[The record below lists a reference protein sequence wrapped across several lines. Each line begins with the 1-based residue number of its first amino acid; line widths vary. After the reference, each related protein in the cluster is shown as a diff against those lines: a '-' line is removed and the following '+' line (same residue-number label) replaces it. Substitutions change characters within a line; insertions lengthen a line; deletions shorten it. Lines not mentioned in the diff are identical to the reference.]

1 MKFGNKEFVE
11 VSDNKEQN
19 SVLIIDDEV
28 DILNLLALHLRLKNY
43 KVYQASNGKDGIE
56 IAISE
61 KPNIII
67 LDVMMPEIG
76 GFEVCKKLKESIETA
91 NIPIIFLTA
100 KSTIDDKVTG
110 LGCGADDYI
119 IKPFDFD
126 ELEMRIKRS
135 LRGFQDSKF
144 SKIKVYA
151 GKSLEE
157 KINKWFFEKQNI
169 NMFLIRLLTD
179 ADKNEQN
186 NKFLKELHDYFLIQL
201 NLILLDKDERSYFL
215 GRLDNYTYLFFN
227 LFTDS
232 ENFCRNLIE
241 TIKKNSKSPIKLKI
255 SIYLNIENKYK
266 EAKEILNELGAT
278 VNQANNL

>member
-1 MKFGNKEFVE
+1 MDL
-11 VSDNKEQN
+11 SDNKEQN

-43 KVYQASNGKDGIE
+43 IVYQASNGKEGIE
-56 IAISE
+56 LAISE
-61 KPNIII
+61 KPDIII
-67 LDVMMPEIG
+67 IDVMMPDMS

-100 KSTIDDKVTG
+100 RSTIDDKING

-119 IKPFDFD
+119 VKPFDFD

-135 LRGFQDSKF
+135 LKGFQNSKF

-157 KINKWFFEKQNI
+157 KINKWFFEKTNI
-169 NMFLIRLLTD
+169 NMLLIRLLTD
-179 ADKNEQN
+179 ADNDNQD
-186 NKFLKELHDYFLIQL
+186 NKFLKELHDDFLIQL
-201 NLILLDKDERSYFL
+201 NLILLDKNEKCYFL

-227 LFTDS
+227 LFNDL
-232 ENFCRNLIE
+232 EIFCRNLIE
-241 TIKKNSKSPIKLKI
+241 SIKKSSNPSIKLKI
-255 SIYLNIENKYK
+255 SIYLNIEKKYK
-266 EAKEILNELGAT
+266 
-278 VNQANNL
+278 

>member
-1 MKFGNKEFVE
+1 LKSGSKEFVDL
-11 VSDNKEQN
+11 SDNKEQN

-43 KVYQASNGKDGIE
+43 IVYQASNGKEGIE
-56 IAISE
+56 LAISE
-61 KPNIII
+61 KPDIII
-67 LDVMMPEIG
+67 IDVMMPVMS

-100 KSTIDDKVTG
+100 RSTIDDKING

-119 IKPFDFD
+119 VKPFDFD

-135 LRGFQDSKF
+135 LKGFQNSKF

-157 KINKWFFEKQNI
+157 KINKWFFEKTNI
-169 NMFLIRLLTD
+169 NMLLIRLLTD
-179 ADKNEQN
+179 ADNDNQD
-186 NKFLKELHDYFLIQL
+186 NKFLKELHDDFLIQL
-201 NLILLDKDERSYFL
+201 NLILLDKNEKCYFL

-227 LFTDS
+227 LFNDL
-232 ENFCRNLIE
+232 EIFCRNLIE
-241 TIKKNSKSPIKLKI
+241 SIKKSSNPSIKLKI
-255 SIYLNIENKYK
+255 SIYLNIEKKYK
-266 EAKEILNELGAT
+266 EAKDILTEVGAT
-278 VNQANNL
+278 GNSIINF

>member
-1 MKFGNKEFVE
+1 MDL
-11 VSDNKEQN
+11 SDNKEQN

-43 KVYQASNGKDGIE
+43 IVYQASNGKEGIE
-56 IAISE
+56 LAISE
-61 KPNIII
+61 KPDIII
-67 LDVMMPEIG
+67 IDVMMPDMS

-100 KSTIDDKVTG
+100 RSTIDDKING

-119 IKPFDFD
+119 VKPFDFD

-135 LRGFQDSKF
+135 LKGFQNSKF

-157 KINKWFFEKQNI
+157 KINKWFFEKTNI
-169 NMFLIRLLTD
+169 NMLLIRLLTD
-179 ADKNEQN
+179 ADNDNQD
-186 NKFLKELHDYFLIQL
+186 NKFLKELHDDFLIQL
-201 NLILLDKDERSYFL
+201 NLILLDKNEKCYFL

-227 LFTDS
+227 LFNDL
-232 ENFCRNLIE
+232 EIFCRNLIE
-241 TIKKNSKSPIKLKI
+241 SIKKSSNPSIKLKI
-255 SIYLNIENKYK
+255 SIYLNIEKKYK
-266 EAKEILNELGAT
+266 EAKDILTEVGAT
-278 VNQANNL
+278 GNSIINF

>member
-1 MKFGNKEFVE
+1 MDL
-11 VSDNKEQN
+11 SDNKEQN

-43 KVYQASNGKDGIE
+43 IVYQASNGKDGIE
-56 IAISE
+56 LAISE
-61 KPNIII
+61 KPDIII
-67 LDVMMPEIG
+67 IDVMMPDMS

-100 KSTIDDKVTG
+100 RSTIDDKING

-119 IKPFDFD
+119 VKPFDFD

-135 LRGFQDSKF
+135 LKGFQNSKF

-157 KINKWFFEKQNI
+157 KINKWFFEKTNI
-169 NMFLIRLLTD
+169 NMLLIRLLTD
-179 ADKNEQN
+179 ADNDNQD
-186 NKFLKELHDYFLIQL
+186 NKFLKELHDDFLIQL
-201 NLILLDKDERSYFL
+201 NLILLDKNEKCYFL

-227 LFTDS
+227 LFTDL
-232 ENFCRNLIE
+232 EIFCRNLIE
-241 TIKKNSKSPIKLKI
+241 SIKKSSNPSIKLKI
-255 SIYLNIENKYK
+255 SIYLNIEKKYK
-266 EAKEILNELGAT
+266 EAKDILTEVGAT
-278 VNQANNL
+278 GNSIINF

>member
-1 MKFGNKEFVE
+1 VDL
-11 VSDNKEQN
+11 SDNKEQN

-43 KVYQASNGKDGIE
+43 IVYQASNGKEGIE
-56 IAISE
+56 LAISE
-61 KPNIII
+61 KPDIII
-67 LDVMMPEIG
+67 IDVMMPDMS

-100 KSTIDDKVTG
+100 RSTIDDKING

-119 IKPFDFD
+119 VKPFDFD

-135 LRGFQDSKF
+135 LKGFQNSKF

-157 KINKWFFEKQNI
+157 KINKWFFEKTNI
-169 NMFLIRLLTD
+169 NMLLIRLLTD
-179 ADKNEQN
+179 ADNDNQD
-186 NKFLKELHDYFLIQL
+186 NKFLKELHDDFLIQL
-201 NLILLDKDERSYFL
+201 NLILLDKNEKCYFL

-227 LFTDS
+227 LFNDL
-232 ENFCRNLIE
+232 EIFCRNLIE
-241 TIKKNSKSPIKLKI
+241 SIKKSSNPSIKLKI
-255 SIYLNIENKYK
+255 SIYLNIEKKYK
-266 EAKEILNELGAT
+266 EAKDILTEVGAT
-278 VNQANNL
+278 GNSIINF

>member
-1 MKFGNKEFVE
+1 ME

-56 IAISE
+56 LAISE
-61 KPNIII
+61 KPDIII
-67 LDVMMPEIG
+67 LDVMMPEMS

-157 KINKWFFEKQNI
+157 KINKWFFEKTNI
-169 NMFLIRLLTD
+169 NMLLIRLLTD
-179 ADKNEQN
+179 ADNDKQD
-186 NKFLKELHDYFLIQL
+186 NKYLKELHDDFLIQL
-201 NLILLDKDERSYFL
+201 NLILFDKNEKHYFL

-227 LFTDS
+227 LFTDL
-232 ENFCRNLIE
+232 EIFCRNLIE
-241 TIKKNSKSPIKLKI
+241 SIKKSSNLSIKLKI
-255 SIYLNIENKYK
+255 SIYLNIEKKYK
-266 EAKEILNELGAT
+266 EAKDILTEVGAT
-278 VNQANNL
+278 DNSIINF

>member
-1 MKFGNKEFVE
+1 MDL
-11 VSDNKEQN
+11 SDNKEQN

-43 KVYQASNGKDGIE
+43 IVYQASNGKEGIE
-56 IAISE
+56 LAISE
-61 KPNIII
+61 KPDIII
-67 LDVMMPEIG
+67 IDVMMPVMS

-100 KSTIDDKVTG
+100 RSTIDDKING

-119 IKPFDFD
+119 VKPFDFD

-135 LRGFQDSKF
+135 LKGFQNSKF

-157 KINKWFFEKQNI
+157 KINKWFFEKTNI
-169 NMFLIRLLTD
+169 NMLLIRLLTD
-179 ADKNEQN
+179 ADNDNQD
-186 NKFLKELHDYFLIQL
+186 NKFLKELHDDFLIQL
-201 NLILLDKDERSYFL
+201 NLILLDKNEKCYFL

-227 LFTDS
+227 LFNDL
-232 ENFCRNLIE
+232 EIFCRNLIE
-241 TIKKNSKSPIKLKI
+241 SIKKSSNPSIKLKI
-255 SIYLNIENKYK
+255 SIYLNIEKKYK
-266 EAKEILNELGAT
+266 EAKDILTEVGAT
-278 VNQANNL
+278 GNSIINF

>member
-1 MKFGNKEFVE
+1 LKSGNKEFVDL
-11 VSDNKEQN
+11 SDNKEQN

-43 KVYQASNGKDGIE
+43 IVYQASNGKEGIE
-56 IAISE
+56 LAISE
-61 KPNIII
+61 KPDIII
-67 LDVMMPEIG
+67 IDVMMPDMS

-100 KSTIDDKVTG
+100 RSTIDDKING

-119 IKPFDFD
+119 VKPFDFD

-135 LRGFQDSKF
+135 LKGFQNSKF

-157 KINKWFFEKQNI
+157 KINKWFFEKTNI
-169 NMFLIRLLTD
+169 NMLLIRLLTD
-179 ADKNEQN
+179 ADNDNQD
-186 NKFLKELHDYFLIQL
+186 NKFLKELHDDFLIQL
-201 NLILLDKDERSYFL
+201 NLILLDKNEKCYFL

-227 LFTDS
+227 LFTDL
-232 ENFCRNLIE
+232 EIFCRNLIE
-241 TIKKNSKSPIKLKI
+241 SIKKSSNPSIKLKI
-255 SIYLNIENKYK
+255 SIYLNIEKKYK
-266 EAKEILNELGAT
+266 EAKDILTEVGAT
-278 VNQANNL
+278 GNSIINF

>member
-1 MKFGNKEFVE
+1 MDL
-11 VSDNKEQN
+11 SDNKEQN

-43 KVYQASNGKDGIE
+43 IVYQASNGKEGIE
-56 IAISE
+56 LAISE
-61 KPNIII
+61 KPDIII
-67 LDVMMPEIG
+67 IDVMMPDMS

-100 KSTIDDKVTG
+100 RSTIDDKING

-135 LRGFQDSKF
+135 LKGFQNSKF

-157 KINKWFFEKQNI
+157 KINKWFFEKTNI
-169 NMFLIRLLTD
+169 NMLLIRLLTD
-179 ADKNEQN
+179 ADNDNQD
-186 NKFLKELHDYFLIQL
+186 NKFLKELHDDFLIQL
-201 NLILLDKDERSYFL
+201 NLILLDKNEKCYFL

-227 LFTDS
+227 LFNDL
-232 ENFCRNLIE
+232 EIFCRNLIE
-241 TIKKNSKSPIKLKI
+241 SIKKSSNPSIKLKI
-255 SIYLNIENKYK
+255 SIYLNIEKKYK
-266 EAKEILNELGAT
+266 EAKDILTEVGAT
-278 VNQANNL
+278 GNSIINF

>member
-1 MKFGNKEFVE
+1 MDL
-11 VSDNKEQN
+11 SDNKEQN

-43 KVYQASNGKDGIE
+43 IVYQASNGKEGIE
-56 IAISE
+56 LAISE
-61 KPNIII
+61 KPDIII
-67 LDVMMPEIG
+67 IDVMMPDMS

-100 KSTIDDKVTG
+100 RSTIDDKING

-119 IKPFDFD
+119 VKPFDFD

-135 LRGFQDSKF
+135 LKGFQNSKF

-157 KINKWFFEKQNI
+157 KINKWFFEKTNI
-169 NMFLIRLLTD
+169 NMLLIRLLTD
-179 ADKNEQN
+179 ADNDNQD
-186 NKFLKELHDYFLIQL
+186 NKFLKELHDDFLIQL
-201 NLILLDKDERSYFL
+201 NLILLDKNEKCYFL

-227 LFTDS
+227 LFTDL
-232 ENFCRNLIE
+232 EIFCRNLIE
-241 TIKKNSKSPIKLKI
+241 SIKKSSNPSIKLKI
-255 SIYLNIENKYK
+255 SIYLNIEKKYK
-266 EAKEILNELGAT
+266 EAKDILTEVGAT
-278 VNQANNL
+278 GNSIINF

>member
-1 MKFGNKEFVE
+1 MKSGNKEFVDL
-11 VSDNKEQN
+11 SDNKEQN

-43 KVYQASNGKDGIE
+43 IVYQASNGKEGIE
-56 IAISE
+56 LAISE
-61 KPNIII
+61 KPDIII
-67 LDVMMPEIG
+67 IDVMMPDMS

-100 KSTIDDKVTG
+100 RSTIDDKING

-119 IKPFDFD
+119 VKPFDFD

-135 LRGFQDSKF
+135 LKGFQNSKF

-157 KINKWFFEKQNI
+157 KINKWFFEKTNI
-169 NMFLIRLLTD
+169 NMLLIRLLTD
-179 ADKNEQN
+179 ADNDNQD
-186 NKFLKELHDYFLIQL
+186 NKFLKELHDDFLIQL
-201 NLILLDKDERSYFL
+201 NLILLDKNEKCYFL

-227 LFTDS
+227 LFNDL
-232 ENFCRNLIE
+232 EIFCRNLIE
-241 TIKKNSKSPIKLKI
+241 SIKKSSNPSIKLKI
-255 SIYLNIENKYK
+255 SIYLNIEKKYK
-266 EAKEILNELGAT
+266 EAKDILTEVGAT
-278 VNQANNL
+278 GNSIINF